1 MKTFRIL
8 AVLLL
13 MGASFAVGRI
23 IAQETPNNGRL
34 AAAAKATGLAKD
46 IYPDQLARVP
56 MVKRDQLTDEDK
68 KVYDAFEAQDYSK
81 DIGIWA
87 TDGLVLN
94 APNLEG
100 LEYAM
105 NGYLR
110 KSSLGNAE
118 YELATLVVARE
129 MNCQLIWTTHEPQAL
144 KRGVS
149 KEAIDVVK
157 YRKPVAGLGE
167 REAILIQLGREIFQ
181 KDLVTSETYARAEK
195 QFGREGMM
203 VLTAIINF
211 RTGGAQI
218 VRVFDQHMNPNFKPL
233 LPIP

>member
-1 MKTFRIL
+1 MKSFHVL

-13 MGASFAVGRI
+13 MGASFVAGRL
-23 IAQETPNNGRL
+23 IAQEAPNNGRL
-34 AAAAKATGLAKD
+34 VAAAKATGLAKD
-46 IYPDQLARVP
+46 IFPDQLARVP
-56 MVKRDQLTDEDK
+56 MVKRDQLTDDDK
-68 KVYDAFEAQDYSK
+68 KIYDAFEAQDYSK

-94 APNLEG
+94 APG
-100 LEYAM
+100 LGGVEYAM

-110 KSSLGNAE
+110 KTSLGNAE

-181 KDLVTSETYARAEK
+181 KDLV
-195 QFGREGMM
+195 
-203 VLTAIINF
+203 
-211 RTGGAQI
+211 
-218 VRVFDQHMNPNFKPL
+218 
-233 LPIP
+233 